1 MIEDSEFRR
10 VMGHFATGV
19 AVVTTLRADG
29 HPTGATVSAVS
40 AVSLSPT
47 LMMVCLDGASQSNRA
62 LAESGYFA
70 VNVLAEGTGEAL
82 ARRFAGKEDKFQG
95 VSHRREATG
104 APVLSDALAW
114 MDCRVVQAHAAGDHT
129 LYVGEVMAADAYPG
143 TPLVYYRGG
152 YGRLAP

>member
-47 LMMVCLDGASQSNRA
+47 LMMVCLDDASQSNRA
-62 LAESGYFA
+62 VAESGCFA

-95 VSHRREATG
+95 VAYHGEATG
-104 APVLSDALAW
+104 APVLDDALAW

-129 LYVGEVMAADAYPG
+129 LYVGELMAADAYPG

>member
-19 AVVTTLRADG
+19 AVVTTLHPDG
-29 HPTGATVSAVS
+29 RPCGATVSAVS
-40 AVSLSPT
+40 AVSLAPT
-47 LMMVCLDGASQSNRA
+47 LLLVCLDHASESNRA
-62 LAESGYFA
+62 LAQFGSFA

-95 VSHRREATG
+95 VRYRREITG
-104 APVLSDALAW
+104 APVLNDALAW
-114 MDCRVVQAHAAGDHT
+114 MECRVVQALPTGDHT
-129 LYVGEVMAADAYPG
+129 IYVGEVMAADAYPG

-152 YGRLAP
+152 YGRLGP